1 MAFTVKTKA
10 DPHKVLI
17 SGISASI
24 ESGRVL
30 AIMGPSGAGKTV
42 LLNAITLDA
51 MGGKTTGEVKLNGA
65 DLSLPLFRRHCAVCT
80 QEDWHWAYLTCRETL
95 AYAADLYLGGG
106 GGGGGAA
113 TAAEKASTVA
123 KLLADLGLTGCADTR
138 VGNQFVKGLS
148 GGQKR
153 RLSIAVVLIKRPAVL
168 FLDEPTSGLD
178 AAAAVGVM
186 KAIRDLAVSAN
197 VAVVCTIHQPSAL
210 IYNSFDC
217 VMVLA
222 DGRVSY
228 RGSAESAEA
237 YFASV
242 GHACPEDVTVA
253 EFMLN
258 CVNREFSSPAQV
270 DAINGAWAAQDRLAP
285 RGDEALRGCPP
296 LKRRAND
303 TSYGTQVAT
312 LMRRHVLLTRRDPT
326 LYLGRALV
334 FLFSC
339 IFMALVY
346 VEARHRNQQQALS
359 RMWLVLWIIG
369 VPANLAIIAVYVFN
383 EEYKAVRKEWRNG
396 MTAAGAYLTAK
407 TVIEVPMMIALSVM
421 ALGSSAYGIA
431 NFDSAHFGMM
441 VLFYAL
447 ILWSF
452 ECMAQLFAVLFA
464 NPMMGMLSFMNSWF
478 SAFLFA
484 GVMIKSEDVIWPF
497 RLLCYILPLGWG
509 VQGMLYIEYSDST
522 FAGAETAGCPAAL
535 AANPPPGCT
544 YHPALMPADG
554 FRCAGSSQNGC
565 YGSTGLQVLQS
576 MHSNYEISNAEDIVA
591 RNFGYLVAI
600 GLAFKLQYFVVL
612 MMRMKKCSKI
622 EPAKAAKQA

>member
-1 MAFTVKTKA
+1 M
-10 DPHKVLI
+10 LI

-30 AIMGPSGAGKTV
+30 AIMGPSGAGKTT
-42 LLNAITLDA
+42 LLNVLTLEA
-51 MGGKTTGEVKLNGA
+51 YGGTSTGDVKIDGKPMTQA
-65 DLSLPLFRRHCAVCT
+65 LFQANCAFCP
-80 QEDWHWAYLTCRETL
+80 QQDHHWAFLTCRETVT
-95 AYAADLYLGGG
+95 YAAGLYL
-106 GGGGGAA
+106 ALP
-113 TAAEKASTVA
+113 AAEKAARVEA
-123 KLLADLGLTGCADTR
+123 LLAEMGLASCGDTL
-138 VGNQFVKGLS
+138 VGNQFKAGLS

-153 RLSIAVVLIKRPAVL
+153 RLSIALALIKRPAVL

-186 KAIRDLAVSAN
+186 SAIRRLAVSAN

-228 RGSAESAEA
+228 RGTAEAAAA

-270 DAINGAWAAQDRLAP
+270 DAINAAWAAQDRLAP
-285 RGDEALRGCPP
+285 PRSGDDAAYGKRCPP

-303 TSYGTQVAT
+303 TSFGTQVAT
-312 LMRRHVLLTRRDPT
+312 LLRRHVLLTRRDPT
-326 LYLGRALV
+326 LYLGRMLA
-334 FLFSC
+334 FLLSC
-339 IFMALVY
+339 VFMALVY
-346 VEARHRNQQQALS
+346 VEARHRTQQQALS
-359 RMWLVLWIIG
+359 RMWLVLWLIG

-383 EEYKAVRKEWRNG
+383 AEYKAVRKEWRNG
-396 MTAAGAYLTAK
+396 MTSAGAYLTAK
-407 TVIEVPMMIALSVM
+407 TVIEVPMMIALSVFAM
-421 ALGSSAYGIA
+421 GPSAYGIA
-431 NFDSAHFGMM
+431 NFDRAHFGTM

-452 ECMAQLFAVLFA
+452 ECMAQLFAVQFV
-464 NPMMGMLSFMNSWF
+464 NPMLGMLSFMNGWF

-484 GVMIKSEDVIWPF
+484 GVMVKTEDVIWPF
-497 RLLCYILPLGWG
+497 RLLCYVLPLRWG
-509 VQGMLYIEYSDST
+509 VQGMLYIEFSGAT
-522 FAGAETAGCPAAL
+522 FAGAETAGCPAAR
-535 AANPPPGCT
+535 AASPPAGCT

-565 YGSTGLQVLQS
+565 YGSTGRQVLQS
-576 MHSNYEISNAEDIVA
+576 MHSNYEISNATDIVA

-600 GLAFKLQYFVVL
+600 GLAFKLQYFVLLVR
-612 MMRMKKCSKI
+612 RMQACSKI
-622 EPAKAAKQA
+622 EPGKCAAKQA